1 MDGAKEKGGDSGY
14 SELSEVEVGICGADP
29 IRITEWTHEGQI
41 ENENLS
47 RNKNAG

>member
-1 MDGAKEKGGDSGY
+1 MDGY
-14 SELSEVEVGICGADP
+14 SELSEVEVGIYGADP